1 MKVFKNLYEY
11 RELLKSS
18 IKKDVGGKYK
28 NSVLGVLWSFL
39 YPLLQIAVYAI
50 VFPLIMRSNMENYTV
65 FVCCGLIPWNFFST
79 AISRSSFTMI
89 ENGNILKKVYFPR
102 EILPISVVTSEAV
115 NFVISTIIILAF
127 VLGTGM
133 GLTWYVI
140 FYPVILLIQYILLIG
155 ISLFVSSIT
164 VYFRDLQ
171 HFIGIALQLL
181 FYATPIVYA
190 TNIIPESYQ
199 WILRLNPMTFIIDGY
214 RSIFYYQQQPDFI
227 SLGITFFHQTISS
240 PCNACNPYRI
250 ITALS
255 CSLISSLPITFL
267 INSPLSETSCS

>member
-18 IKKDVGGKYK
+18 IKKDIGGKYK

-227 SLGITFFHQTISS
+227 SLGIT
-240 PCNACNPYRI
+240 
-250 ITALS
+250 LLV
-255 CSLISSLPITFL
+255 SLILCVVGYLLFSKLQKRFAEEL
-267 INSPLSETSCS
+267 

>member
-89 ENGNILKKVYFPR
+89 ENGNILKKVYVPR

-227 SLGITFFHQTISS
+227 SLGIT
-240 PCNACNPYRI
+240 
-250 ITALS
+250 LLV
-255 CSLISSLPITFL
+255 SLILCVVGYLLFSKLQKRFAEEL
-267 INSPLSETSCS
+267 